1 MLMKL
6 THNRSTDRA
15 AIAIGE
21 ADFPAP
27 FARGLEYNAPAHG
40 NWNIVHTGMLVPESH
55 QIYI

>member
-15 AIAIGE
+15 AIAIGV

-27 FARGLEYNAPAHG
+27 LARGL
-40 NWNIVHTGMLVPESH
+40 
-55 QIYI
+55 